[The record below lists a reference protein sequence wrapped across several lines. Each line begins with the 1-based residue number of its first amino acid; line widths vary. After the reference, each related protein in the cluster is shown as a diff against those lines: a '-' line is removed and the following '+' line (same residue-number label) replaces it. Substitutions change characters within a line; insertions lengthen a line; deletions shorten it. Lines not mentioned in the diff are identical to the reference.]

1 MNSDIFKEKE
11 ESEIVAKSLDPE
23 CGLEIEDESIDLSAL
38 YKKKGKTYKLT
49 AYNKTHKM
57 CENPN
62 SEIKE
67 VEENF
72 KHFINESEN
81 AEYVSLEKI
90 PEDFEEV
97 LVSLDELMEYL
108 DNSEEEIDV

>member
-11 ESEIVAKSLDPE
+11 ESEIVSKSLDPE
-23 CGLEIEDESIDLSAL
+23 CGLEIEEDSIDLSAL

-49 AYNKTHKM
+49 AFKKTHEI

-62 SEIKE
+62 SELKE
-67 VEENF
+67 LEENF
-72 KHFINESEN
+72 KHFMNEPEN
-81 AEYVSLEKI
+81 DEYVSLEKI

-97 LVSLDELMEYL
+97 LVSLDELISYL